1 MRGQSFGKSNNCF
14 NSSFFLPGPTMKV
27 GRLSVLASLDIG
39 LGPVNCFGQFSVSRG
54 DVAEALHVLTWGA

>member
-1 MRGQSFGKSNNCF
+1 
-14 NSSFFLPGPTMKV
+14 MKV

-39 LGPVNCFGQFSVSRG
+39 LGLVNCFGQFSVSRG